1 MDQVSQRLEITPQGQ
16 FLLFIAF
23 IGILIGMNFG
33 LAFLWLPSFALIFY
47 FLPLIRYYYTE
58 SNFTAFRVFSASTVT
73 LGGFLHCKLQVKNLQ
88 ERPLTITFEN
98 RHSSE
103 IILVEGWTHQT
114 ITLKPGESRK
124 FSFIF
129 TFAQRG
135 DYQFSPL
142 IFYRGD
148 PLGLYRQSYE
158 KDEAVNIR
166 VIPARPYI
174 RLDKMQ
180 KKRVR
185 DILSGYHAYRR
196 KGKGDEFFSLR
207 EYIRGDE
214 PRKIYWKASARQGKL
229 ISKEYTDELVFRILV
244 AVDISWTMR
253 SRKLEYA
260 LTTLLEL
267 AEMAAITNDAFGF
280 LLFDERGPQ
289 KFLKPLK
296 SPRLYEKTA
305 RLTFN
310 QTASPY
316 RPRFEAILPFIFA
329 LKGTRGLMII
339 ISDTEGIL
347 DEKIKA
353 ITMLAKFGH
362 RIIFVDLRGDQFGLV
377 HAEHSIKDFNT
388 LQKLQYTEMVQL
400 RINQKYSK
408 REQKIRET
416 LKQVQG
422 TYLKV
427 DSVDQ
432 NLLIMLRQEFGKEET
447 LFPQWIVNLE

>member
-1 MDQVSQRLEITPQGQ
+1 MKQPSHHLQITPQGQ
-16 FLLFIAF
+16 FLLLLTF
-23 IGILIGMNFG
+23 IGIVLGMNFG
-33 LAFLWLPSFALIFY
+33 LSFLWLPSFALIFY
-47 FLPLIRYYYTE
+47 FLPLIRYYNTE
-58 SNFTAFRVFSASTVT
+58 ANFTAFRVFSASTVT
-73 LGGFLHCKLQVKNLQ
+73 LGGFLHCRLQVKNLQ
-88 ERPLTITFEN
+88 KSPLTMTFEN
-98 RHSSE
+98 RHSTE
-103 IILVEGWTHQT
+103 IILVQGWTHQT
-114 ITLKPGESRK
+114 VKLKPGETRR
-124 FSFIF
+124 FSFVF
-129 TFAQRG
+129 TFASRG
-135 DYQFSPL
+135 DFEFYPVL
-142 IFYRGD
+142 FYRGD
-148 PLGLYRQSYE
+148 PLGLYRQLYE
-158 KDEAVNIR
+158 IESTVNIR

-174 RLDKMQ
+174 RLDKQQ

-185 DILSGYHAYRR
+185 DILLGHHAYRR
-196 KGKGDEFFSLR
+196 KGQGDEFFSLR

-229 ISKEYTDELVFRILV
+229 ISKEYTDQLVFRILV

-280 LLFDERGPQ
+280 LLFDEKGPQ

-296 SPRLYEKTA
+296 SSRLYEKTA

-310 QTASPY
+310 QAASPN
-316 RPRFEAILPFIFA
+316 RARFEAILPYIFS
-329 LKGTRGLMII
+329 LKGTRGLLIL

-353 ITMLAKFGH
+353 ITMLAKYGH
-362 RIIFVDLRGDQFGLV
+362 KIIFVDLRGDQFGIV
-377 HAEHSIKDFNT
+377 HAEHSIKDLNT
-388 LQKLQYTEMVQL
+388 LQKLQYTEMVKH
-400 RINQKYSK
+400 RISLKYSK

-416 LKQVQG
+416 LNQVQG

-432 NLLIMLRQEFGKEET
+432 NLLLMLKQEFGEEET
-447 LFPQWIVNLE
+447 LFSQWMVNL